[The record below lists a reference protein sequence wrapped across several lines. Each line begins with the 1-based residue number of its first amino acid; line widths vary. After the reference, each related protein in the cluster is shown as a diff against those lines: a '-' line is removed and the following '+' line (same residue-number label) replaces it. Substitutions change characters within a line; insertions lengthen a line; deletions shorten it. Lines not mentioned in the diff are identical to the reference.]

1 MSPERGSIQRLQF
14 EYGRQFIS
22 ERTGMV
28 LQSDKEYYVELRLSM
43 VAAEL
48 GFGSTGQLFES
59 LMTEEPWGPLH
70 TAVAEKMVITET
82 SFFRDHHPFEELK
95 SSILPGLL
103 ARRAATRSLTIW
115 CAAVASGQEPY
126 SLAMLIREHFPEL
139 TRWRLRMIVTD
150 FSSAM
155 LARCRAGL
163 YSPLEVNRGLPVH
176 YLVKYFTP
184 EDAAWRI
191 REELRA
197 MLEVRELNLV
207 KPWPT
212 LPPCDLVLMRN
223 VLIYFDLETRSKVL
237 DRVHGV
243 LAPDGA
249 LLMGAAETTLGLSTS
264 WRREIH
270 GSTTINH
277 PTARDGAAGI
287 RPVPGRG
294 NSTKEI

>member
-1 MSPERGSIQRLQF
+1 MSPERSGSIARLRF
-14 EYGRQFIS
+14 EYVRRFIS

-28 LQSDKEYYVELRLSM
+28 LESDKEYYVELRLAM

-48 GFGSTGQLFES
+48 GFSSTAQLYES
-59 LMTEEPWGPLH
+59 LMTEEAWGVLH

-82 SFFRDHHPFEELK
+82 SFFRDHHPFQQLKTTVIPEL
-95 SSILPGLL
+95 I
-103 ARRAATRSLTIW
+103 ARRAEHRSLTIW

-155 LARCRAGL
+155 LARCRSGL
-163 YSPLEVNRGLPVH
+163 YSQIEVNRGLPVH

-184 EDAAWRI
+184 EGSSWLI
-191 REELRA
+191 REPLRA

-207 KPWPT
+207 QPWPA

-223 VLIYFDLETRSKVL
+223 VLIYFTPETCRTILQGVGEVL
-237 DRVHGV
+237 REDGV
-243 LAPDGA
+243 L
-249 LLMGAAETTLGLSTS
+249 LLGSSECVPQADPSFEARAVGRTLVHHPRRQRAA
-264 WRREIH
+264 
-270 GSTTINH
+270 
-277 PTARDGAAGI
+277 
-287 RPVPGRG
+287 
-294 NSTKEI
+294 

>member
-14 EYGRQFIS
+14 EYVRQFIS

-28 LQSDKEYYVELRLSM
+28 LQADKEYYVELRLSM

-48 GFGSTGQLFES
+48 GFGSMGQLFES

-70 TAVAEKMVITET
+70 TAVAEKMMVTET
-82 SFFRDHHPFEELK
+82 SFFRDHHPFEELRN
-95 SSILPGLL
+95 SILPELI
-103 ARRAATRSLTIW
+103 ARRQETRSLTIW

-163 YSPLEVNRGLPVH
+163 YSQIEVNRGLPVH

-191 REELRA
+191 REQLRA

-207 KPWPT
+207 KPWPP

-223 VLIYFDLETRSKVL
+223 VLIYFAPETCREVL
-237 DRVHGV
+237 KGV
-243 LAPDGA
+243 GEVLRDDGA
-249 LLMGAAETTLGLSTS
+249 LLLGSSECVPAADPTFAARTIGRTLVHFPRLS
-264 WRREIH
+264 R
-270 GSTTINH
+270 
-277 PTARDGAAGI
+277 AA
-287 RPVPGRG
+287 
-294 NSTKEI
+294 

>member
-1 MSPERGSIQRLQF
+1 MSPERSSIQRLQF
-14 EYGRQFIS
+14 EDVRQFIS

-28 LQSDKEYYVELRLSM
+28 LQADKEYYVELRLSM

-59 LMTEEPWGPLH
+59 LMTAEPWGPLH
-70 TAVAEKMVITET
+70 TAVAERMVITET

-95 SSILPGLL
+95 NSILPGLI

-115 CAAVASGQEPY
+115 CASVASGQEPY

-163 YSPLEVNRGLPVH
+163 YSQIEVNRGLPVH
-176 YLVKYFTP
+176 YLVKYFVP
-184 EDAAWRI
+184 AGSSWQI
-191 REELRA
+191 REQLQA

-207 KPWPT
+207 KPWPA

-223 VLIYFDLETRSKVL
+223 VLIYFTPETCRGILQGVGEVL
-237 DRVHGV
+237 REDGTLLLGSSECVPATDPSFEARTVGRTLVHLPR
-243 LAPDGA
+243 LAR
-249 LLMGAAETTLGLSTS
+249 AA
-264 WRREIH
+264 
-270 GSTTINH
+270 
-277 PTARDGAAGI
+277 
-287 RPVPGRG
+287 
-294 NSTKEI
+294 